1 MLKKKKDYYSAIA
14 EYSIGELKEVMFNC
28 SEQARRIGVWPIA
41 VAEIAWIALYSPI
54 LQLFVGGLKERR
66 AALFWYDDLYGPLT
80 FDQTVQ
86 NAHDI
91 NFVSN
96 LIDWSPLI
104 VALIA
109 ALIAAALLVILVH
122 IRRNYWRKR
131 LDSCTKEMKLRA
143 AKAGALW

>member
-1 MLKKKKDYYSAIA
+1 MLKKKKDFYSVIE
-14 EYSIGELKEVMFNC
+14 EYSIGELKEVMSNC

-41 VAEIAWIALYSPI
+41 I
-54 LQLFVGGLKERR
+54 LQLFVGGLKERWT
-66 AALFWYDDLYGPLT
+66 ALFWYDDLYGPLT

-104 VALIA
+104 IALITT
-109 ALIAAALLVILVH
+109 LIAAALLAALVH
-122 IRRNYWRKR
+122 IRRNYWRNR
-131 LDSCTKEMKLRA
+131 LDSCAKEMELRT
-143 AKAGALW
+143 AKADALW